1 MVNSL
6 RKCPVCDEPRFEENE
21 KTPRKVFKYLSVATR
36 IARLFSDPVT
46 SQLIQNHNSVPVD
59 HMELSTIHSSPAW
72 KEWYGEDGIFH
83 GDRRAISFAICT
95 DGLCPFA
102 HEKNTYTMWP
112 IFLIPLN
119 LPHRLRS
126 NSGSMMLTGIVPGP
140 KEPEDLDPY
149 LDLIVDD
156 IHHLNKLKMHDGL
169 NDEEFELQA
178 NILLHVFDYVGQ
190 TKVFKMHGELLMC
203 ILLVESAHAMRCV
216 IEC

>member
-1 MVNSL
+1 
-6 RKCPVCDEPRFEENE
+6 
-21 KTPRKVFKYLSVATR
+21 
-36 IARLFSDPVT
+36 
-46 SQLIQNHNSVPVD
+46 
-59 HMELSTIHSSPAW
+59 MELSTIHSFPAW

-83 GDRRAISFAICT
+83 GDCRAISFAICT

-102 HEKNTYTMWP
+102 HEKNTYT
-112 IFLIPLN
+112 IYHVAYLLIPLY

-126 NSGSMMLTGIVPGP
+126 NSGSMMLTGIVPGS

-156 IHHLNKLKMHDGL
+156 IHHYHHHHHLNRLKVYDGL

-190 TKVFKMHGELLMC
+190 TKVFKMHGELFMC
-203 ILLVESAHAMRCV
+203 IVLVESVQAMGCV
-216 IEC
+216 TVC